1 MEMRLYIFLFL
12 VLALAACDR
21 AERVEAPTA
30 AETEQLNEAEAML
43 DNISANDAGPS
54 ANEEG
59 PATEAAD
66 PINRSN

>member
-21 AERVEAPTA
+21 AERAEAPTA
-30 AETEQLNEAEAML
+30 AEAERLNEAEAML

-59 PATEAAD
+59 PATEVAD
-66 PINRSN
+66 PSNRSN